1 LGQSGDWW
9 FLVLS
14 SVGLLMIWLGFGV
27 ILGRLSFRNISSVHL
42 ALLFSA
48 VVDAGIEIILLRKR
62 LLEEEKEVL

>member
-1 LGQSGDWW
+1 
-9 FLVLS
+9 
-14 SVGLLMIWLGFGV
+14 MIWLGFGV